1 MTTGSSSTHTAWWL
15 TTCHGSPGNEQ
26 NVGLHRGAWLRQAW
40 ETMDIQ
46 AAALDLFKRLKLDA
60 EQGTDWTGK
69 ILGKVTGMSRFVS
82 FHSSRQAAGSCHK
95 RDI

>member
-15 TTCHGSPGNEQ
+15 TTCHGSPESEQ

-46 AAALDLFKRLKLDA
+46 AFVQAPEIGRGSSVKADPL
-60 EQGTDWTGK
+60 Q
-69 ILGKVTGMSRFVS
+69 SVS
-82 FHSSRQAAGSCHK
+82 FSSLGWGRQTSSFF
-95 RDI
+95 